1 MGSAETDDRARRSGP
16 DEAVSRPGLPVLF
29 AVAALVVAADQLTKW
44 WAVSELGGGRTIDL
58 VGSLRFNLVY
68 NRGSAFSIGSSLGPW
83 IGLAAVVAVIALGVA
98 GHRAPSTRI
107 VATLGLVLGGALGNL
122 SDRLFRDADGL
133 LDGSVVD
140 FIDLQWWPVFNVAD
154 MGIVV
159 GGALLLLLSTRAEG
173 SPAPSGE

>member
-1 MGSAETDDRARRSGP
+1 MGSAETDDRAPHTGP
-16 DEAVSRPGLPVLF
+16 EAGVRHGLWLLG

-44 WAVSELGGGRTIDL
+44 WAVSRLDDGRTIDL
-58 VGSLRFNLVY
+58 LGSLRFNLVY

-83 IGLAAVVAVIALGVA
+83 IGLAAVAAIVALAVA

-107 VATLGLVLGGALGNL
+107 AAVLGMVLGGAVGNL
-122 SDRLFRDADGL
+122 SDRLFRDGDGL
-133 LDGSVVD
+133 LDGRVVD

-159 GGALLLLLSTRAEG
+159 GGVLLLAFSTRAER
-173 SPAPSGE
+173 SARSGD